1 MRDYFYYDGKSSVD
15 FNTYIADATQF
26 DSPQRDIEKIEIP
39 GRNGDL
45 TLDNGRYKNQE
56 YKYKV
61 YVDEMISEST
71 EGLRSWLTSTSGYRE
86 LKDTLHPDEYYMA
99 RFTDEIRVEKS
110 DRMGAYLYLRFDRM
124 PQRFLERGRI
134 PISVAGTMIIRNKQ
148 RHVAEPLIRA
158 YGTGSFTIS
167 GVTVR
172 ITQADSYTDIDCE
185 LEEAYKDTLANSK
198 NAYIKLINSKFPTLV
213 SGDNTITLSGITRLE
228 ITPRWWTI

>member
-1 MRDYFYYDGKSSVD
+1 MRDYFVYDGKSSVD

-26 DSPQRDIEKIEIP
+26 DSPKRDVEKIEVP

-45 TLDNGRYKNQE
+45 TIDNGRYRNQE
-56 YKYKV
+56 HKYTV
-61 YVDEMISEST
+61 YVDGMTSESM
-71 EGLRSWLTSTSGYRE
+71 EDLRSWLMSASGYRE

-99 RFTDEIRVEKS
+99 RFTDEIKVEKS
-110 DRMGAYLYLRFDRM
+110 DRVAARLSLKFDRM

-134 PISVAGTMIIRNKQ
+134 PISVEGARTIRNKT
-148 RHVAEPLIRA
+148 RYAAKPLIRA

-167 GVTVR
+167 GVTIG

-185 LEEAYKDTLANSK
+185 LEEAYKDTLAVSK
-198 NAYIKLINSKFPTLV
+198 NAYITLANNKFPTLV
-213 SGDNTITLSGITRLE
+213 PGDNTITLSGITRLE